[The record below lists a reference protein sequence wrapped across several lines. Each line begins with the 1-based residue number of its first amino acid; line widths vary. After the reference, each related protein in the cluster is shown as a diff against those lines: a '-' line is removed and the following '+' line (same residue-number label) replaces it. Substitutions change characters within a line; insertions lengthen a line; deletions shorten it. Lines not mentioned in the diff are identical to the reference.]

1 MPTLDEQE
9 FKPLTESHRISSRI
23 QNYITT
29 DYLAIFGASILCYV
43 FILFAFNNVF
53 MHKHDKENLH
63 KIHEYRQQVDQM
75 EMNRQIS
82 NEKAGQY
89 LTYLNKKESQIKS
102 KYPPI
107 LFITDV
113 FRTKL
118 NRIIAF
124 ILYFIP
130 LFTAIGTIFYF
141 RKDFKEKSKFF
152 YQVAKKEDPLSLPRE
167 IQIRMFVGRDI
178 YKEQLPVIFS
188 DLDTILRIFQTV
200 IKSDDEKI
208 ISEKI
213 SEKMVIIYRF
223 LNKYYKELLSNDNL
237 LRIEFILWHYCAS
250 FYGNIPTGLIGR
262 LIKDYTLRKMLSHYS
277 QGYLP
282 VVFDVVQSR
291 FIERDYDSYLLLNVL
306 YTTDRFYN
314 ILSDLKKTLDPL
326 PF

>member
-1 MPTLDEQE
+1 
-9 FKPLTESHRISSRI
+9 
-23 QNYITT
+23 
-29 DYLAIFGASILCYV
+29 
-43 FILFAFNNVF
+43 
-53 MHKHDKENLH
+53 
-63 KIHEYRQQVDQM
+63 
-75 EMNRQIS
+75 
-82 NEKAGQY
+82 
-89 LTYLNKKESQIKS
+89 
-102 KYPPI
+102 
-107 LFITDV
+107 
-113 FRTKL
+113 
-118 NRIIAF
+118 
-124 ILYFIP
+124 
-130 LFTAIGTIFYF
+130 
-141 RKDFKEKSKFF
+141 
-152 YQVAKKEDPLSLPRE
+152 
-167 IQIRMFVGRDI
+167 DI